1 MKVMSEHKKSGHR
14 MEHGAG
20 EKRDVGPVTGEE
32 KLYARRDPEGNVAD
46 EDRTDQ
52 EWSPS
57 QDRKE
62 HPDPETSPDD
72 DDHARDERKNLAV
85 DGD

>member
-20 EKRDVGPVTGEE
+20 EKRADGAVKGAEE
-32 KLYARRDPEGNVAD
+32 LYARRDPEGNVSGDRID
-46 EDRTDQ
+46 E

-62 HPDPETSPDD
+62 HPDPEMSPDD
-72 DDHARDERKNLAV
+72 TDRARDAKKT
-85 DGD
+85 